1 MSHKN
6 RHFQTNRSLQSGKK
20 ILDLSRP
27 RIMGILNVTP
37 DSFYDG
43 GQYAAEEDRIVQ
55 TRKMLAE
62 GADIID
68 LGAVST
74 RPGAANVSQ
83 KEELSR
89 LLPILKALVT
99 EFPEVLFSIDTYRSE
114 VAEQCLKAGAAII
127 NDISG
132 GMLDS
137 AIYETVA
144 RHQVPY
150 ILMHMQGNPQ
160 TMQQNPLSGNSV
172 RVVKAFFE
180 EKIQELQ
187 DKGISNI
194 ILDPG
199 FGFGKTLESNYLM
212 LKELKQLRINN
223 LPVLV
228 GISRKSMIY
237 KALNSTPQEALNGTS
252 VVNTMALLNGAD
264 LLRVHDVKE
273 AREAIELTT
282 IYRNQEEENV

>member
-1 MSHKN
+1 MRDKN

-43 GQYAAEEDRIVQ
+43 GRYAAEAEQISQ
-55 TRKMLAE
+55 TRKMLDE

-74 RPGAANVSQ
+74 RPGAAEVSQ
-83 KEELSR
+83 EEELDR
-89 LLPILKALVT
+89 LLPILQALVRT
-99 EFPEVLFSIDTYRSE
+99 FPEALFSIDTYRSE

-132 GMLDS
+132 GLLDPT
-137 AIYETVA
+137 IYETVA

-172 RVVKAFFE
+172 QVVKAFFE
-180 EKIQELQ
+180 EKVQELQ
-187 DKGISNI
+187 EKNISNI

-199 FGFGKTLESNYLM
+199 FGFGKTLQGNYLM
-212 LKELKQLRINN
+212 LKEMEQLRIKG
-223 LPVLV
+223 LPLLV
-228 GISRKSMIY
+228 GVSRKSMIY
-237 KALNSTPQEALNGTS
+237 KALNSTPQEALIGTA

-264 LLRVHDVKE
+264 ILRVHDVKE
-273 AREAIELTT
+273 AREAIELTML
-282 IYRNQEEENV
+282 YRTGVGER